1 MPQIIWSCRT
11 STVGP
16 PGSPRLVKGPIMNY
30 RKAIP
35 VLLSFPTALAAA
47 LLLVVIGVDG
57 AVPPYEAKS
66 P

>member
-1 MPQIIWSCRT
+1 
-11 STVGP
+11 
-16 PGSPRLVKGPIMNY
+16 MNY